1 MIEKSSTAVPAVTV
15 RPAAVEC
22 DDGGE
27 LYWPVIVKAKIPVAA
42 VDVVV
47 TVSVELWPA
56 RTEAGAKLAL
66 APADNPL
73 AERVTVRAAPV
84 VTNVL
89 IVYVVVE
96 PWTTVWPVGVTLM
109 EKSLRA

>member
-1 MIEKSSTAVPAVTV
+1 MIEKSSSAAPAATV
-15 RPAAVEC
+15 RLAAAVC
-22 DDGGE
+22 DAGGE

-42 VDVVV
+42 VAVVD

-66 APADNPL
+66 APADNPE
-73 AERVTVRAAPV
+73 AERLTVRATPD

-89 IVYVVVE
+89 
-96 PWTTVWPVGVTLM
+96 TV
-109 EKSLRA
+109 

>member
-1 MIEKSSTAVPAVTV
+1 LIEKSSTAVPAVTV

-27 LYWPVIVKAKIPVAA
+27 LYWPVIVKANVPVAA
-42 VDVVV
+42 VAVVV
-47 TVSVELWPA
+47 TVSVELPPA

-89 IVYVVVE
+89 IAYVVVE
-96 PWTTVWPVGVTLM
+96 PWTTVRLDGLALM
-109 EKSLRA
+109 VKSLRA